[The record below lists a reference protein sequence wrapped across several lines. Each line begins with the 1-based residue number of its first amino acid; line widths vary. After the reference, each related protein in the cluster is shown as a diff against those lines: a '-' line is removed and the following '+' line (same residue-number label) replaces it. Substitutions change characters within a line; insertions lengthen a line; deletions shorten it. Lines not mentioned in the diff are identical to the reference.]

1 MTDEAPGIICT
12 IKKYRRRKK
21 LSQTE
26 LAQLVGVRRQA
37 IYDMESCRYLPNTAV
52 ALKLAQVLGCS
63 IEMLFMEE
71 GSPPTSAVHL
81 LEDSSPSPIFPF
93 PSTLSR
99 KGALGSNAGADIGA
113 GAGIASGIAHQNN
126 GCQPN
131 NAQQPLREQG
141 AQAPAKPTRL
151 SLAQVRDK
159 LIGIPLQ
166 APQNIAFPLQVADGT
181 LLPDNTLESTLS
193 AAQLAKTLLV
203 LGCDPALS
211 LLQELITRAAPVFRT
226 HTVFA
231 SSRKALV
238 ALNEGNTHIA
248 ATHFHSS
255 NSADANIEAIR
266 SLAGRTKPL
275 VIAFAVQE
283 EGFMV
288 APGNPLRIRDVDDLT
303 NPAVRFVNRE
313 EGAALRKLL
322 ENRLVE
328 RGIPLSTVRD
338 FNKLTYSHNDGATL
352 ILTNQTDV
360 VLGLRI
366 IAEAHGLDFVPLA
379 VTRSD
384 LVIPADLQNH
394 QGVGI
399 LLNILQ
405 SSALQKEL
413 RNTPGYDS
421 SITGKIISRE

>member
-1 MTDEAPGIICT
+1 MADEATGIICT

-26 LAQLVGVRRQA
+26 LAQLVGLRRQA
-37 IYDMESCRYLPNTAV
+37 IYDMESGRYLPNTAV
-52 ALKLAQVLGCS
+52 ALKLAQILGCS
-63 IEMLFMEE
+63 IEMLFMEK
-71 GSPPTSAVHL
+71 GSPP
-81 LEDSSPSPIFPF
+81 SSPLHFLEGPF
-93 PSTLSR
+93 PAPSTPEVALPAEHNGSLSPQEQ
-99 KGALGSNAGADIGA
+99 S
-113 GAGIASGIAHQNN
+113 ASKAS
-126 GCQPN
+126 
-131 NAQQPLREQG
+131 
-141 AQAPAKPTRL
+141 KPTRL
-151 SLAQVRDK
+151 SLAQVRNK

-166 APQNIAFPLQVADGT
+166 APQNSAFPLQVADAT
-181 LLPDNTLESTLS
+181 LLPDNTLESSLS
-193 AAQLAKTLLV
+193 SAQLLKTLLV

-211 LLQELITRAAPVFRT
+211 LLQELITREAPVFRT

-231 SSRKALV
+231 SSRNALV

-248 ATHFHSS
+248 ATHFHSA
-255 NSADANIEAIR
+255 NSADANMEVIR
-266 SLAGRTKPL
+266 SIAGQTKPL

-288 APGNPLRIRDVDDLT
+288 ASGNPMSIRDVDDLT
-303 NPAVRFVNRE
+303 NPAVRFINRE

-322 ENRLVE
+322 ENRLQE
-328 RGIPLSTVRD
+328 RGIPQSAIQG
-338 FNKLTYSHNDGATL
+338 FEKLTLSHNDGAAL
-352 ILTNQTDV
+352 ILANQADV
-360 VLGLRI
+360 VMGLRV

-384 LVIPADLQNH
+384 LVIPADLQDH

-405 SSALQKEL
+405 SAALQKEL

-421 SITGKIISRE
+421 SLTGKIIAKV

>member
-71 GSPPTSAVHL
+71 GSPPTSAIHL
-81 LEDSSPSPIFPF
+81 LGDPSPSPTFAF
-93 PSTLSR
+93 SSTSSEDSWSGTKAGDDAR
-99 KGALGSNAGADIGA
+99 KPD
-113 GAGIASGIAHQNN
+113 
-126 GCQPN
+126 
-131 NAQQPLREQG
+131 RRQG
-141 AQAPAKPTRL
+141 AQTLAKPTRL

-166 APQNIAFPLQVADGT
+166 APQNTPFPLQVADGT
-181 LLPDNTLESTLS
+181 LLPDKTLESSLS

-211 LLQELITRAAPVFRT
+211 LLQELITRAAPIFRT

-231 SSRKALV
+231 SSGKALV

-255 NSADANIEAIR
+255 NTADANIEAIR

-275 VIAFAVQE
+275 VIAFAMQE

-322 ENRLVE
+322 ENRLLE

-338 FNKLTYSHNDGATL
+338 FDKLTYSHNDGATL

-366 IAEAHGLDFVPLA
+366 IAEAHGLDFVPLTA
-379 VTRSD
+379 TRSD
-384 LVIPADLQNH
+384 LVIPADLQDH

-405 SSALQKEL
+405 SSALLKEL
-413 RNTPGYDS
+413 RNAPGYDS
-421 SITGKIISRE
+421 SITGKIISKG

>member
-81 LEDSSPSPIFPF
+81 LDNPSPSPTFAF
-93 PSTLSR
+93 SSR
-99 KGALGSNAGADIGA
+99 SSEDSRSGTRAGDDARKPD
-113 GAGIASGIAHQNN
+113 
-126 GCQPN
+126 
-131 NAQQPLREQG
+131 RRQG
-141 AQAPAKPTRL
+141 TQTPAKPTRL

-166 APQNIAFPLQVADGT
+166 APQNTPFPLQVADGT
-181 LLPDNTLESTLS
+181 LLPDNTLESSLS

-211 LLQELITRAAPVFRT
+211 LLQELITRAAPIFRT

-231 SSRKALV
+231 SSGKALV

-255 NSADANIEAIR
+255 NTADANVEAIR

-275 VIAFAVQE
+275 VIAFAMQE

-322 ENRLVE
+322 ENRLLE

-338 FNKLTYSHNDGATL
+338 FDKLTYSHNDGAAL

-366 IAEAHGLDFVPLA
+366 IAEAHGLDFVPLTA
-379 VTRSD
+379 TRSD
-384 LVIPADLQNH
+384 LVIPADLQDH

-405 SSALQKEL
+405 SSALLKEL
-413 RNTPGYDS
+413 RNAPGYDS
-421 SITGKIISRE
+421 SITGKIISKG

>member
-71 GSPPTSAVHL
+71 GSPPTSAIHL
-81 LEDSSPSPIFPF
+81 LEDPSPSPTFPF
-93 PSTLSR
+93 SSTLAKEGPSGSSAGT
-99 KGALGSNAGADIGA
+99 GAGRDSATATSADI
-113 GAGIASGIAHQNN
+113 ASDIAHQNN
-126 GCQPN
+126 PRQPN
-131 NAQQPLREQG
+131 RGQQPDNAQQSHKSQG
-141 AQAPAKPTRL
+141 TQAPAKPTRL

-166 APQNIAFPLQVADGT
+166 APQSTAFPLQVADGT

-193 AAQLAKTLLV
+193 TAQLAKTLLV

-255 NSADANIEAIR
+255 NSADANIEAIH

-275 VIAFAVQE
+275 VIAFAVQ
-283 EGFMV
+283 
-288 APGNPLRIRDVDDLT
+288 
-303 NPAVRFVNRE
+303 
-313 EGAALRKLL
+313 
-322 ENRLVE
+322 
-328 RGIPLSTVRD
+328 
-338 FNKLTYSHNDGATL
+338 
-352 ILTNQTDV
+352 
-360 VLGLRI
+360 
-366 IAEAHGLDFVPLA
+366 
-379 VTRSD
+379 
-384 LVIPADLQNH
+384 
-394 QGVGI
+394 
-399 LLNILQ
+399 
-405 SSALQKEL
+405 
-413 RNTPGYDS
+413 
-421 SITGKIISRE
+421 